1 MPPTNPEEASPPR
14 VRSMGELVEELQN
27 VIERQKAEDEVI
39 AQALK
44 ILSDRASRVNQF
56 KRLDQPSFLSEPQ
69 LTD

>member
-1 MPPTNPEEASPPR
+1 MSPTNPEEVSQPR
-14 VRSMGELVEELQN
+14 VRSMSELVEELQN